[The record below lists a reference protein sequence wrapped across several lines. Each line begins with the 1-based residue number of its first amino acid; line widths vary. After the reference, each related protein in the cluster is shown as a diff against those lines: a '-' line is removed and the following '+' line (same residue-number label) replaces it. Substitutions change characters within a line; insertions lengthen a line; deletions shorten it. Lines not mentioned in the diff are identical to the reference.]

1 MSARRGKN
9 NGKTSKEPA
18 PASSRSTRRSGVAP
32 EPLPLP
38 GRGGAGGTKKQAA
51 KSAPAEQESDT
62 EQEMNVDEIP
72 PTESN
77 LNEADVGG
85 SKSTPNPLTPGGT
98 DSQAPSS
105 HASTPGFRVLDQGN
119 VALGVKRK
127 HSNAAP
133 AATDDARAQKIRAM
147 NQARAASQGF
157 VSEPSS
163 GVQAVQRLLST
174 SSPPVSMPGTPTPSR
189 AAQLAMLGR
198 VTPMAMIPAALTGAT
213 PAPTSHGSID
223 PENVPDDLFS
233 PSTQPQPAATAT
245 TTTSTTAASTSAL
258 AMPPSPKYK
267 AGSTNNLQKSL
278 TNGSSAF
285 FSWMKARYHI
295 GIVFELGF
303 PKDPSST
310 DQLVGEAYRW
320 AFMRAPVT
328 RKLVPQLYSLLFSTL
343 SSFRGGLKGPVL
355 KAMRTHLGFEGL
367 GEDAAKTLAKDL
379 KVRSKYLISRRGIV
393 VTVNSPPVFED
404 LAFSHPVVIQTI
416 IGILKAPSLS
426 HHGSIFSTAPSLLD
440 DGIPYTLYGFAG
452 TLIKHQLDAFASASK
467 ASLTSDDYAPLYK
480 TLCQYAK
487 QAFETPNEVKRIG
500 MNVLRA
506 EHLEMLRD
514 TFSAEIDESPD
525 FEALL

>member
-1 MSARRGKN
+1 MSTKIR
-9 NGKTSKEPA
+9 
-18 PASSRSTRRSGVAP
+18 RRS
-32 EPLPLP
+32 
-38 GRGGAGGTKKQAA
+38 
-51 KSAPAEQESDT
+51 
-62 EQEMNVDEIP
+62 
-72 PTESN
+72 
-77 LNEADVGG
+77 NEADVGG
-85 SKSTPNPLTPGGT
+85 SKSAPNPSTPGGT

-133 AATDDARAQKIRAM
+133 TAADDARAQKIRAM

-157 VSEPSS
+157 VPESSS

-189 AAQLAMLGR
+189 AVQLAMLGR
-198 VTPMAMIPAALTGAT
+198 MTPMFAIPAAPTGAT
-213 PAPTSHGSID
+213 PAPATHGTID
-223 PENVPDDLFS
+223 PDNVPDDLFS
-233 PSTQPQPAATAT
+233 PSTQPQPAATAQ
-245 TTTSTTAASTSAL
+245 TTSSAAAASTSAL
-258 AMPPSPKYK
+258 AMPPSPKFK

-285 FSWMKARYHI
+285 FSWMKVRYHI

-303 PKDPSST
+303 PKDQSST
-310 DQLVGEAYRW
+310 EQLVGDAYRW

-328 RKLVPQLYSLLFSTL
+328 RKLVPQLYSLLFGTL

-355 KAMRTHLGFEGL
+355 KAMRAHLGFEGL

-379 KVRSKYLISRRGIV
+379 KIRTKYLISRRGIV
-393 VTVNSPPVFED
+393 VAVNSPPVFED
-404 LAFSHPVVIQTI
+404 LAFAHPVVIHSI
-416 IGILKAPSLS
+416 INILKAPSLS

-440 DGIPYTLYGFAG
+440 DGIPYTLYGFVG

-480 TLCQYAK
+480 TLCQYAM

-500 MNVLRA
+500 MDVLRA
-506 EHLEMLRD
+506 EHLDMLR
-514 TFSAEIDESPD
+514 
-525 FEALL
+525 